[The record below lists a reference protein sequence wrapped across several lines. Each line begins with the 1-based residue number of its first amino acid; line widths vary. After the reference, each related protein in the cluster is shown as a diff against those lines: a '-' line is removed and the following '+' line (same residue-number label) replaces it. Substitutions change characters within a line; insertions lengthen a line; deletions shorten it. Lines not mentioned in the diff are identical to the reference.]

1 MANYSDMFD
10 RFPLLF
16 YGLVISLA
24 AAFGVTETVVL
35 LPIILILLLMD
46 RKRAIAALILIAAGF
61 TTGSMARPI
70 TPPESGTYQFQLEQI
85 LKRSNAYL
93 LKGNLSPYNY
103 KAYIRVKDLPDD
115 LTDRLLI
122 TGKLNNALLFPSEI
136 EIQDSTRFAVTRFSF
151 KQKVKNWIESIT
163 PHTRSADLL
172 SALITGDMD
181 NKWLKKDFARFGLQ
195 HILAISGF
203 HFSFLAMSL
212 AWILNGLFP
221 HKWIPWMLILV
232 LATYFLFLGPT
243 SSIIRAWIAIAMVAC
258 AQIFRRENS
267 ALNNLGLALFA
278 IVIWDPRALVEA
290 GFILSFIL
298 TAGILL
304 FVGPFDEALKKWLY
318 PRTFSSLNRLPL
330 IQQLGVM
337 ALSFIRQSLS
347 LNAAVL
353 MLAIPLTL
361 VYFEAFPLWSLFY
374 NLFFPALIA
383 LALFIFLFSF
393 IPYVALFN
401 SYYIDFILNLL
412 HEMPTEMDGVIS
424 FSLNPNLVI
433 VYTAVIL
440 GIGIYKT
447 KKTPQFQF

>member
-1 MANYSDMFD
+1 MFD

-16 YGLVISLA
+16 YGLGISLA
-24 AAFGVTETVVL
+24 AAYGVTQFLIL
-35 LPIILILLLMD
+35 LPIL
-46 RKRAIAALILIAAGF
+46 LILIIADKKRGLILTPLLIAGF
-61 TTGSMARPI
+61 ISGYMVRPI
-70 TPPESGTYQFQLEQI
+70 TPPESGAYRFQLEQI
-85 LKRSNAYL
+85 VKRSNSYL
-93 LKGNLSPYNY
+93 FRGTIAEHNT
-103 KAYIRVKDLPDD
+103 KAYVRVKDLPDD
-115 LTDRLLI
+115 LTDQLLI
-122 TGKLNNALLFPSEI
+122 TGKIKTALIFPKEI
-136 EIQDSTRFAVTRFSF
+136 EIEEASRWAYTRFNF
-151 KQKVKNWIESIT
+151 KQKVKEAIESIT
-163 PHTRSADLL
+163 PHSQSSDLL
-172 SALITGDMD
+172 SALITGDLD

-221 HKWIPWMLILV
+221 HKWIPWALILV

-243 SSIIRAWIAIAMVAC
+243 SSIIRAWIAIAMVSF

-267 ALNNLGLALFA
+267 ALNNLGLALIA
-278 IVIWDPRALVEA
+278 IVLWDPRALVEA
-290 GFILSFIL
+290 GFILSFVL
-298 TAGILL
+298 TASILL
-304 FVGPFDEALKKWLY
+304 FAKPFDEKLKIWLH
-318 PRTFSSLNRLPL
+318 PRTFSTLDSLPVV
-330 IQQLGVM
+330 QQTGVM

-383 LALFIFLFSF
+383 IALFIFLFSF

-401 SYYIDFILNLL
+401 SYYINFILNLL
-412 HEMPTEMDGVIS
+412 HEMPTELDGVIS
-424 FSLNPNLVI
+424 FSLNPNVVI
-433 VYTAVIL
+433 VYTAIIL

-447 KKTPQFQF
+447 KNSSQFQF